1 MTETGN
7 WLYTVTRDLDRRS
20 LDELTGVAGEPLRT
34 VEGAGLVA
42 VLGTVPLD
50 SFGEQALH
58 RNLEDLDWLSQVA
71 RAHDRVVDTVARQG
85 AAVPLRLATVYLDDE
100 RVRATLQARE
110 RDFAR
115 ALDRVTGRTEWGVKA
130 LAEPPRGRE
139 PEPAGRASGRAKP
152 GAGAAY
158 LRRRREQTTV
168 REQGERVAV
177 EQAERVHATLAAL
190 AAATRLHPPQSR
202 QLSGDT
208 NPMIL
213 NAAYLVDEAATR
225 EFTSAVAALDD
236 EHDAI
241 RLRLTGPWPPY
252 SFAAL
257 DNSAPEDT
265 APEDTP

>member
-1 MTETGN
+1 MPETSTGTTTTTGC
-7 WLYTVTRDLDRRS
+7 WLYAVTREVDRRS
-20 LDELTGVAGEPLRT
+20 LESSAGVAGEPLRT
-34 VEGAGLVA
+34 VESAGLIA

-50 SFGEQALH
+50 SFGEEALH
-58 RNLEDLDWLSQVA
+58 RNLEDLDWLSRVA
-71 RAHDRVVDTVARQG
+71 RAHDAVVDKVARRS

-100 RVRATLQARE
+100 RVRATLEARE

-130 LAEPPRGRE
+130 LVEPSHGGE
-139 PEPAGRASGRAKP
+139 PELAAKGSGQAKP

-158 LRRRREQTTV
+158 LRRRREQMTA

-177 EQAERVHATLAAL
+177 EQAERAHAVLARL
-190 AAATRLHPPQSR
+190 AAANRLHPPQSR

-213 NAAYLVDEAATR
+213 NAAYLVDEAAAR
-225 EFTSAVAALDD
+225 EFTRAVAALDD
-236 EHDAI
+236 ELDAI
-241 RLRLTGPWPPY
+241 RLQLTGPWPPY

-257 DNSAPEDT
+257 E
-265 APEDTP
+265 ETP